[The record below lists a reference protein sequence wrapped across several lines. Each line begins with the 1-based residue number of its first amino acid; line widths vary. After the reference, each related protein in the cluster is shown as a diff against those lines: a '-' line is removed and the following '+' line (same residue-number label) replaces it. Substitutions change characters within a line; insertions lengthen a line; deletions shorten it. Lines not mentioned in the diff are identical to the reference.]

1 MSERAGLPYPPRGL
15 CREDA
20 ALYIGVGT
28 TTFDTLVEDGRMPKP
43 IRVGKRVLWD
53 RIKIDAAFADLSEPA
68 RENPFDG
75 GLQVVRGQR

>member
-1 MSERAGLPYPPRGL
+1 M
-15 CREDA
+15 A

-28 TTFDTLVEDGRMPKP
+28 TTFDNLVEAGRMPKP

-68 RENPFDG
+68 RENPLDA
-75 GLQVVRGQR
+75 GLKIVRGQR

>member
-1 MSERAGLPYPPRGL
+1 MSERTGLPFPPRGM
-15 CREDA
+15 CREMA

-28 TTFDTLVEDGRMPKP
+28 TTFDNLVEAGRMPKP

-68 RENPFDG
+68 RENPLDA
-75 GLQVVRGQR
+75 GLKIVRGQR